1 MKVGDLIKAD
11 GIGIG
16 IVIFMHDDEEVTVYW
31 IRKGACGPFSNTSR
45 EAIKW
50 LESISTIEKEL

>member
-1 MKVGDLIKAD
+1 MRVGDLIKAD

-16 IVIFMHDDEEVTVYW
+16 IVISMHDHEEVTVYW
-31 IRKGACGPFSNTSR
+31 IRKGAFAPFSNTYR